1 MQKQNKQ
8 IKILC
13 VEIQSLFHGHYALL
27 SPLLLPRP
35 DYWWVRQIFN
45 REKNRQIVRQTN
57 RNRQTRFYPTLA
69 FRLSHIYSLLVG
81 PTVLRVS
88 IEQRMSHIKTDHYS
102 STYMWNH
109 RMSMCD
115 IFFNIV
121 KLTALQTVD
130 NTGKTCR
137 LYAHCARWIFMS
149 KSKNPV
155 RKPFP
160 IFWRR
165 RSKGVVVF
173 ALNMGHSDS
182 YIWLGDEVKF
192 CCWWCWFFKG
202 YSMPVLVSL
211 MLMLYAH
218 WSGKS
223 GRVPAITSGGKP
235 AGKNQDLNLSWV
247 GLSGDECAAQWEAS
261 GAGWGSASWGE
272 NFQLFSNVRN
282 HSKLGKCVENWVT
295 SIYILLYTL
304 SPYT

>member
-1 MQKQNKQ
+1 
-8 IKILC
+8 
-13 VEIQSLFHGHYALL
+13 
-27 SPLLLPRP
+27 
-35 DYWWVRQIFN
+35 
-45 REKNRQIVRQTN
+45 
-57 RNRQTRFYPTLA
+57 
-69 FRLSHIYSLLVG
+69 
-81 PTVLRVS
+81 
-88 IEQRMSHIKTDHYS
+88 
-102 STYMWNH
+102 MWNH

-192 CCWWCWFFKG
+192 CCWWRWFFKG
-202 YSMPVLVSL
+202 CPVLVSL

-261 GAGWGSASWGE
+261 GAGWGSASWGG
-272 NFQLFSNVRN
+272 NFQLFSTVPS
-282 HSKLGKCVENWVT
+282 HSKLGKCVEN
-295 SIYILLYTL
+295 YLLSTL
-304 SPYT
+304 YPLPLHLKWMKITMVMVEMTFSCQVNGEERKDLKLLLPSHTLAFWEFPGQYHHLHHHHHKGAMK